1 MSRWPLLGCALA
13 AACPPVA
20 RAVCWAD
27 GCAVGSPG
35 SLVPHGGGTIA
46 RAAAARLAS
55 RRAPENR
62 TQDPVADDGTAGGA
76 AGAGGAV
83 PREGTDE
90 QAACW
95 ALFAEG
101 EAQSKAAVG
110 AADGGA
116 PLMVK
121 WATDSAGA
129 GVPAQMLRAEEL
141 MQQALLSSE
150 CAQGHGAMGAS
161 RALRV
166 FQHAKW
172 LAERD
177 HARAAEVRFREA
189 SREAAERRR
198 SVLAQHA
205 LARLGYFLAQWGRPA
220 EALEAFLEAQ
230 RFGELDPE
238 RDPVAPFVLGVV
250 GRQAAGGDVRRLR
263 DAEERILGAG
273 RQPTEE
279 LEALRERLQAEIRF
293 WRAAELCPRRCLDAE
308 EVVYAMICLGS
319 HLFHA
324 VAR

>member
-1 MSRWPLLGCALA
+1 MARWLLLGCAA
-13 AACPPVA
+13 AAAGPQLV

-27 GCAVGSPG
+27 GCAGGSPG

-46 RAAAARLAS
+46 RAAAARLATRQAS
-55 RRAPENR
+55 ENAEDGGLGADAVESSWLE
-62 TQDPVADDGTAGGA
+62 TPPWQD
-76 AGAGGAV
+76 
-83 PREGTDE
+83 REE

-95 ALFAEG
+95 ARFAEG
-101 EAQSKAAVG
+101 EAQSKVAVG
-110 AADGGA
+110 APVGSA

-121 WATDSAGA
+121 WATDSTGA
-129 GVPAQMLRAEEL
+129 GVPAKMLRAEEL
-141 MQQALLSSE
+141 MQHALE
-150 CAQGHGAMGAS
+150 CAPGHGAMGAA

-166 FQHAKW
+166 FKHAKW

-189 SREAAERRR
+189 SRGAEEHRR

-220 EALEAFLEAQ
+220 EALGAFLEAQ
-230 RFGELDPE
+230 RFGDLDPE

-250 GRQAAGGDVRRLR
+250 GRLAAGADASMLR
-263 DAEERILGAG
+263 DAEERILSAG
-273 RQPTEE
+273 QQPTEE
-279 LEALRERLQAEIRF
+279 LEIQRQKLQSEIRF
-293 WRAAELCPRRCLDAE
+293 WRAAELSPMRCLDAE

-324 VAR
+324 VARWW